1 MPCNAPSLA
10 LKILPSN
17 PVPAE
22 SGRIKLFA
30 KADGLYTIDA
40 AGNVLPV
47 DLNASAFALTL
58 LDDPDAASMRSTL
71 GIVIGTNVQA
81 HSSDLDSF
89 VTNAVW
95 TGPSVAFAGQV
106 SASLFTGS
114 GAGLA
119 NVPASGV
126 TGGPAIRVYNTG
138 GSFAIAA
145 GANKIPW
152 NAEDLDNTATF
163 NPSNNRWTPQVAGW
177 YLVGAELSC
186 IFGTAGELVEIFL
199 YKNGSRECNLGGG
212 PFVAPDLAYQASG
225 SALVHMNG
233 TTDFLEWFSF
243 NSTSGC
249 TAEGTTG
256 TQRYSYGW
264 GHLVAGA

>member
-81 HSSDLDSF
+81 HSSDLDAF
-89 VTNAVW
+89 VTNALWVGSAL
-95 TGPSVAFAGQV
+95 TLAGSLTATQLTASDIISNGTIFAGGDLSGTGNV
-106 SASLFTGS
+106 TFSFGSALFDGNITSASGLLELQGVTIIPGNGDPEGAVAANPGSLFLRGDSIADHTLYVKES
-114 GAGLA
+114 GAG
-119 NVPASGV
+119 
-126 TGGPAIRVYNTG
+126 NTG
-138 GSFAIAA
+138 
-145 GANKIPW
+145 W
-152 NAEDLDNTATF
+152 RRVAT
-163 NPSNNRWTPQVAGW
+163 
-177 YLVGAELSC
+177 L
-186 IFGTAGELVEIFL
+186 
-199 YKNGSRECNLGGG
+199 
-212 PFVAPDLAYQASG
+212 AP
-225 SALVHMNG
+225 
-233 TTDFLEWFSF
+233 
-243 NSTSGC
+243 
-249 TAEGTTG
+249 
-256 TQRYSYGW
+256 
-264 GHLVAGA
+264 